1 VQRTGLKTMKI
12 ARVAVLGVA
21 LAAGG
26 AAAYLVSGSKPPPAP
41 PQLVHAPPPVP
52 TEEVLVASKDLNFGA
67 SLGDG
72 DMAWQ
77 TWPDTGAGK
86 GVFIRKNENPN
97 ALADV
102 KGSLVRGNF
111 LAGEPLRRDR
121 LVKGPTAG
129 LMSTMLS
136 TGMRAVAINIDAQ
149 GATTAGGFI
158 LPNDHVD
165 VVRTYRDD
173 DATKA
178 TGSDVVVTQ
187 TILSNV
193 RVLAIGQNV
202 QNKNGEAVVVGSNAT
217 LELDPKQAELIILAQ
232 RTGQLSLTL
241 RAMVDANKGSDTP
254 SPDSSDESALT
265 IVRFG
270 IASQSR
276 VR

>member
-1 VQRTGLKTMKI
+1 MKI

-26 AAAYLVSGSKPPPAP
+26 AAAYLVSGSKPPPV
-41 PQLVHAPPPVP
+41 QHVVQAPPPVQ
-52 TEEVLVASKDLNFGA
+52 TEEVLVAAKELNFGA
-67 SLGDG
+67 AIGDG
-72 DMAWQ
+72 DMSWQAW
-77 TWPDTGAGK
+77 PNTGAGK
-86 GVFIRKNENPN
+86 GIFIRKGENPN
-97 ALADV
+97 AMVDM
-102 KGSLVRGNF
+102 KGSLVRGTF
-111 LAGEPLRRDR
+111 LPGEPLRRDR

-136 TGMRAVAINIDAQ
+136 SGMRAVAINIDSQ

-158 LPNDHVD
+158 LPNDHID

-241 RAMVDANKGSDTP
+241 RAMVDANKTADNLPTDT
-254 SPDSSDESALT
+254 SEDSALT

-270 IASQSR
+270 VAAQSR

>member
-1 VQRTGLKTMKI
+1 MKI
-12 ARVAVLGVA
+12 ARIAVLGVA

-26 AAAYLVSGSKPPPAP
+26 AAAYLVSGSKPAP
-41 PQLVHAPPPVP
+41 TPQVVQAPPPVQ
-52 TEEVLVASKDLNFGA
+52 TEDVLVAAKELNFGA
-67 SLGDG
+67 LLGDG
-72 DMAWQ
+72 DMSWQAW
-77 TWPDTGAGK
+77 PNTGAGK
-86 GVFIRKNENPN
+86 GVFIRKSDNPT

-102 KGSLVRGNF
+102 KGSLVRGTF

-136 TGMRAVAINIDAQ
+136 PGRRAVAINIDSQ
-149 GATTAGGFI
+149 GATSAGGFV
-158 LPNDHVD
+158 LPNDRVD

-173 DATKA
+173 EATKA
-178 TGSDVVVTQ
+178 SGSDVVVTQ

-202 QNKNGEAVVVGSNAT
+202 QNKGSEGAVVVGSNAT

-241 RAMVDANKGSDTP
+241 RAMVDANKDNLAA
-254 SPDSSDESALT
+254 DSSDDAALT

-270 IASQSR
+270 VSTQAR

>member
-1 VQRTGLKTMKI
+1 MKI

-26 AAAYLVSGSKPPPAP
+26 AAAYLVSGSKPPPT
-41 PQLVHAPPPVP
+41 PQVVQAPPPVH
-52 TEEVLVASKDLNFGA
+52 TEEVLVAAKELNFGA
-67 SLGDG
+67 AIGDG
-72 DMAWQ
+72 DMSWQAW
-77 TWPDTGAGK
+77 PNTGAGK
-86 GVFIRKNENPN
+86 GIFIRKSENPT
-97 ALADV
+97 AMVDV
-102 KGSLVRGNF
+102 KGSLVRGTF

-136 TGMRAVAINIDAQ
+136 SGMRAVAINIDSQ
-149 GATTAGGFI
+149 GGTTAGGFI

-173 DATKA
+173 EATKA
-178 TGSDVVVTQ
+178 SGSDVVVTQ

-241 RAMVDANKGSDTP
+241 RAMVDANKTGDGVP
-254 SPDSSDESALT
+254 ADSSDDSALT

-270 IASQSR
+270 VAAQSR

>member
-1 VQRTGLKTMKI
+1 MKT
-12 ARVAVLGVA
+12 ARIVMLGVA

-26 AAAYLVSGSKPPPAP
+26 AAAYLASGSKPPQAP
-41 PQLVHAPPPVP
+41 QVVQAPPPVQSD
-52 TEEVLVASKDLNFGA
+52 EVLVAAKDLDFGA
-67 SLGDG
+67 SLNDG
-72 DMAWQ
+72 DMSWQAWP
-77 TWPDTGAGK
+77 TNGAGK
-86 GVFIRKNENPN
+86 GIFIRKSENPN

-102 KGSLVRGNF
+102 KGSLVRGTF
-111 LAGEPLRRDR
+111 LTGEPLRRDR

-136 TGMRAVAINIDAQ
+136 SGMRAVAINIDSQ
-149 GATTAGGFI
+149 GATSAGGFI

-173 DATKA
+173 EATKA

-187 TILSNV
+187 TILNNV

-241 RAMVDANKGSDTP
+241 RAMVDANKSGENP
-254 SPDSSDESALT
+254 PPDSTDESALT

-270 IASQSR
+270 VPAQSR

>member
-1 VQRTGLKTMKI
+1 MKI
-12 ARVAVLGVA
+12 ARVAMLGVA

-26 AAAYLVSGSKPPPAP
+26 AAAYLASGSKPAPAP
-41 PQLVHAPPPVP
+41 QIVQAPPPVQ
-52 TEEVLVASKDLNFGA
+52 TEEVLVATKELNFGA
-67 SLGDG
+67 TIGDG
-72 DMAWQ
+72 DMSWQAW
-77 TWPDTGAGK
+77 PNTGAGK
-86 GVFIRKNENPN
+86 GIFIRKSENPN
-97 ALADV
+97 ALADI
-102 KGSLVRGNF
+102 KGSLVRGTF

-136 TGMRAVAINIDAQ
+136 SGMRAVAINIDSQ

-173 DATKA
+173 EATKA

-241 RAMVDANKGSDTP
+241 RAMVDANKSNENIAA
-254 SPDSSDESALT
+254 DSSDDSGLT

-270 IASQSR
+270 VAAQSR

>member
-1 VQRTGLKTMKI
+1 MKI

-26 AAAYLVSGSKPPPAP
+26 AAAYLVSGSRPPPAP
-41 PQLVHAPPPVP
+41 PQVVHAPPPVQ
-52 TEEVLVASKDLNFGA
+52 TEEVLVAAKDLNFGA

-77 TWPDTGAGK
+77 TWPNTGAGK
-86 GVFIRKNENPN
+86 GVFIRKSENPN

-102 KGSLVRGNF
+102 KGSLVRGTF

-173 DATKA
+173 EATKA

>member
-1 VQRTGLKTMKI
+1 MKI
-12 ARVAVLGVA
+12 ARLAVLGVA

-26 AAAYLVSGSKPPPAP
+26 AAAYLVSGSKPAQT
-41 PQLVHAPPPVP
+41 PQVVQAPPPVP
-52 TEEVLVASKDLNFGA
+52 TEEVLVAAKELNFGA
-67 SLGDG
+67 SVGES
-72 DMAWQ
+72 DMSWQAW
-77 TWPDTGAGK
+77 PNTGAGK
-86 GVFIRKNENPN
+86 GVFIRKAENPT
-97 ALADV
+97 AMTDV
-102 KGSLVRGNF
+102 KGSLVRGTF
-111 LAGEPLRRDR
+111 LQGEPLRRDR

-129 LMSTMLS
+129 LLSTMLS
-136 TGMRAVAINIDAQ
+136 PGMRAVAINIDSQ

-178 TGSDVVVTQ
+178 SGSDVVVTQ

-202 QNKNGEAVVVGSNAT
+202 QNKNGEPVVVGSNAT

-232 RTGQLSLTL
+232 RTGQLSLIL
-241 RAMVDANKGSDTP
+241 RAMVDANKTNEGVSESDDP
-254 SPDSSDESALT
+254 ALT

-270 IASQSR
+270 VPAQSR

>member
-1 VQRTGLKTMKI
+1 MKP
-12 ARVAVLGVA
+12 ARLALLGVA
-21 LAAGG
+21 LAAG
-26 AAAYLVSGSKPPPAP
+26 AAAYVLSGSKPAP
-41 PQLVHAPPPVP
+41 SPTQVVQGPPPVH
-52 TEEVLVASKDLNFGA
+52 TEEVLVAAKELSFGA
-67 SLGDG
+67 TIGDA

-77 TWPDTGAGK
+77 AWPDTGAGK
-86 GVFIRKNENPN
+86 GVFIRKAENPN
-97 ALADV
+97 AMADT
-102 KGSLVRGNF
+102 KGSVVRGTV

-136 TGMRAVAINIDAQ
+136 SGMRAVAINIDAQ
-149 GATTAGGFI
+149 GATTAGGFV
-158 LPNDHVD
+158 LPNDRVD

-178 TGSDVVVTQ
+178 NGSDVVVTQ
-187 TILSNV
+187 TLLSNV

-217 LELDPKQAELIILAQ
+217 LELDPKQAELVILAQ

-241 RAMVDANKGSDTP
+241 RAMVDANNSGEAP
-254 SPDSSDESALT
+254 PADSSGDSALT

-270 IASQSR
+270 VSAQSR

>member
-1 VQRTGLKTMKI
+1 MKI
-12 ARVAVLGVA
+12 ARLAVLGVA

-41 PQLVHAPPPVP
+41 QIVQAPPTVQ
-52 TEEVLVASKDLNFGA
+52 TEEVLVAAKELNFGA
-67 SLGDG
+67 AIGDG
-72 DMAWQ
+72 DMSWQ
-77 TWPDTGAGK
+77 VWPNTGAGK
-86 GVFIRKNENPN
+86 GVFIRKSENPN
-97 ALADV
+97 ALNDV
-102 KGSLVRGNF
+102 RGSLVRGNF
-111 LAGEPLRRDR
+111 LVGEPLRRDR

-136 TGMRAVAINIDAQ
+136 SGMRAVAINIDSQ
-149 GATTAGGFI
+149 GATSAGGFI

-173 DATKA
+173 EATKA

-217 LELDPKQAELIILAQ
+217 LELEPKQAELIILAQ

-241 RAMVDANKGSDTP
+241 RAMVDANKAGENLAA
-254 SPDSSDESALT
+254 DSSEDSSLT

-270 IASQSR
+270 VAAQSR

>member
-1 VQRTGLKTMKI
+1 MKT

-41 PQLVHAPPPVP
+41 VVQAPPAVQ
-52 TEEVLVASKDLNFGA
+52 TEEVLVAAKELNFGA
-67 SLGDG
+67 SIADG
-72 DMAWQ
+72 DMSWQAW
-77 TWPDTGAGK
+77 PNTGAGK
-86 GVFIRKNENPN
+86 GVFIRKSENPT
-97 ALADV
+97 AMVDV
-102 KGSLVRGNF
+102 KGSLVRGTF
-111 LAGEPLRRDR
+111 LPGEPLRRDR

-136 TGMRAVAINIDAQ
+136 SGMRAVAINIDSQ

-173 DATKA
+173 EATKA

-193 RVLAIGQNV
+193 RILAIGQNV

-232 RTGQLSLTL
+232 RTGQLSMTL
-241 RAMVDANKGSDTP
+241 RAMVDANKTGDGPPADT
-254 SPDSSDESALT
+254 SEDSALT

-270 IASQSR
+270 VAAQSR

>member
-1 VQRTGLKTMKI
+1 MKI
-12 ARVAVLGVA
+12 ARVAMLGVA

-26 AAAYLVSGSKPPPAP
+26 AAAYLASGSKPAPAPQVVQAPPAV
-41 PQLVHAPPPVP
+41 Q
-52 TEEVLVASKDLNFGA
+52 TEEVLVAAKELNFGA
-67 SLGDG
+67 TIGEA

-77 TWPDTGAGK
+77 AWPNTGAGK
-86 GVFIRKNENPN
+86 GIFIRRSENPN

-102 KGSLVRGNF
+102 KGSLVRGTF

-136 TGMRAVAINIDAQ
+136 TGMRAVAINIDSQ

-173 DATKA
+173 EATKA

-187 TILSNV
+187 TILTNV

-241 RAMVDANKGSDTP
+241 RAMVDANKSGERLAA
-254 SPDSSDESALT
+254 DSSDESALT

-270 IASQSR
+270 VAAQSR

>member
-1 VQRTGLKTMKI
+1 MKI
-12 ARVAVLGVA
+12 ARIAVLGVA

-26 AAAYLVSGSKPPPAP
+26 AAAYLVSGSKPAP
-41 PQLVHAPPPVP
+41 TPQVVQAPPPVQ
-52 TEEVLVASKDLNFGA
+52 TEDVLVAAKELNFGA
-67 SLGDG
+67 LLGDA
-72 DMAWQ
+72 DMSWQAW
-77 TWPDTGAGK
+77 PNTGAGK
-86 GVFIRKNENPN
+86 GVFIRKSENPT
-97 ALADV
+97 ALTDV
-102 KGSLVRGNF
+102 KGSLVRGTF

-136 TGMRAVAINIDAQ
+136 PGMRAVAINIDSQ
-149 GATTAGGFI
+149 GATSAGGFI
-158 LPNDHVD
+158 LPNDRVD

-173 DATKA
+173 EATKA
-178 TGSDVVVTQ
+178 SGSDVVVTQ

-202 QNKNGEAVVVGSNAT
+202 QNKGSEGAVVVGSNAT

-241 RAMVDANKGSDTP
+241 RAMVDANKDNLAA
-254 SPDSSDESALT
+254 DSSDDAALT

-270 IASQSR
+270 VSTQAR

>member
-1 VQRTGLKTMKI
+1 MKI
-12 ARVAVLGVA
+12 ARIAVLGVA

-26 AAAYLVSGSKPPPAP
+26 AAAYLVSGSKSAP
-41 PQLVHAPPPVP
+41 TPQVVQAPPPVQ
-52 TEEVLVASKDLNFGA
+52 TEDVLVAAKELNFGA
-67 SLGDG
+67 LLGDG
-72 DMAWQ
+72 DMSWQAW
-77 TWPDTGAGK
+77 PNTGAGK
-86 GVFIRKNENPN
+86 GVFIRKSDNPT

-102 KGSLVRGNF
+102 KGSLVRGTF

-136 TGMRAVAINIDAQ
+136 PGMRAVAINIDSQ
-149 GATTAGGFI
+149 GATSAGGFV
-158 LPNDHVD
+158 LPNDRVD

-173 DATKA
+173 EATKA
-178 TGSDVVVTQ
+178 SGSDVVVTQ

-202 QNKNGEAVVVGSNAT
+202 QNKGTEGAVVVGSNAT

-241 RAMVDANKGSDTP
+241 RAMVDANKDNLAA
-254 SPDSSDESALT
+254 DSSDDAALT

-270 IASQSR
+270 VSTQAR

>member
-1 VQRTGLKTMKI
+1 MKI

-26 AAAYLVSGSKPPPAP
+26 AAAYLVSGSKAPPPAV
-41 PQLVHAPPPVP
+41 QVVQAPPAVQ
-52 TEEVLVASKDLNFGA
+52 TEEVLVAAKELNFGA
-67 SLGDG
+67 LVGEPDI
-72 DMAWQ
+72 AWQ
-77 TWPDTGAGK
+77 TWPNTGAGK
-86 GVFIRKNENPN
+86 GVFIRKSENPN
-97 ALADV
+97 AIVDV
-102 KGSLVRGNF
+102 KGSLVRGTF

-136 TGMRAVAINIDAQ
+136 SGMRAVAINIDSQ

-173 DATKA
+173 EATKA

-241 RAMVDANKGSDTP
+241 RAMVDANKTNENP
-254 SPDSSDESALT
+254 AADSTEDSALT

-270 IASQSR
+270 IAAQSR

>member
-1 VQRTGLKTMKI
+1 MKI
-12 ARVAVLGVA
+12 ARVVMLGVA

-26 AAAYLVSGSKPPPAP
+26 AAAYLVSGSKPAP
-41 PQLVHAPPPVP
+41 TPQVVQAPPPVQ
-52 TEEVLVASKDLNFGA
+52 TEEVLVAAKELNFGA
-67 SLGDG
+67 LLGDG
-72 DMAWQ
+72 DMSWQAW
-77 TWPDTGAGK
+77 PNTGAGK
-86 GVFIRKNENPN
+86 GIFIRKSENPN

-102 KGSLVRGNF
+102 KGSLVRGTF

-136 TGMRAVAINIDAQ
+136 SGMRAVAINIDSQ

-158 LPNDHVD
+158 LPNDRVD

-173 DATKA
+173 EATKA

-187 TILSNV
+187 TILNNV

-217 LELDPKQAELIILAQ
+217 LELDPKQAELVILAQ

-241 RAMVDANKGSDTP
+241 RAMVDANRSGDNP
-254 SPDSSDESALT
+254 PADSSDDSALT

-270 IASQSR
+270 VSSQAR

>member
-1 VQRTGLKTMKI
+1 MKI
-12 ARVAVLGVA
+12 ARLAVLGVA

-26 AAAYLVSGSKPPPAP
+26 AAAYLVSGSKQAPTPQVVQTPPPMA
-41 PQLVHAPPPVP
+41 
-52 TEEVLVASKDLNFGA
+52 TEEVLVAAKELNFGA
-67 SLGDG
+67 AIGDG

-77 TWPDTGAGK
+77 AWPNTGAGK
-86 GVFIRKNENPN
+86 GVFIRKGDNPN
-97 ALADV
+97 AMVDV
-102 KGSLVRGNF
+102 KGSLVRGTF
-111 LAGEPLRRDR
+111 LPGEPLRRDR

-129 LMSTMLS
+129 LMSTMLTS
-136 TGMRAVAINIDAQ
+136 GMRAVAINIDSQ

-158 LPNDHVD
+158 LPNDRVD

-187 TILSNV
+187 TILNNV

-232 RTGQLSLTL
+232 RTGQLSLIL
-241 RAMVDANKGSDTP
+241 RAMVDSNKTNEGVV
-254 SPDSSDESALT
+254 ESEDPALT

-270 IASQSR
+270 VPAQSR

>member
-1 VQRTGLKTMKI
+1 MRI
-12 ARVAVLGVA
+12 ARLAVLGVA

-41 PQLVHAPPPVP
+41 QVVQAPPPAQ
-52 TEEVLVASKDLNFGA
+52 TEDVLVAAKELNFGA
-67 SLGDG
+67 ALGDA
-72 DMAWQ
+72 DMTWQAW
-77 TWPDTGAGK
+77 PNTGAGK
-86 GVFIRKNENPN
+86 GVFIRKSENPN

-102 KGSLVRGNF
+102 KGSLVRGTF
-111 LAGEPLRRDR
+111 LPGEPLRRDR

-136 TGMRAVAINIDAQ
+136 PGMRAVAINIDSQ
-149 GATTAGGFI
+149 GATTAGGFV
-158 LPNDHVD
+158 LPNDRVD

-173 DATKA
+173 EATKA

-217 LELDPKQAELIILAQ
+217 LELDPRQAELIILAQ
-232 RTGQLSLTL
+232 RTGQLSLIL
-241 RAMVDANKGSDTP
+241 RAMVDANKSGDTIP
-254 SPDSSDESALT
+254 ANSSDDTSLT

-270 IASQSR
+270 VSTQAR

>member
-1 VQRTGLKTMKI
+1 MKI
-12 ARVAVLGVA
+12 ARLAVLGVA

-26 AAAYLVSGSKPPPAP
+26 AAAYLVSGSKPAP
-41 PQLVHAPPPVP
+41 TPQLVQAPPPMA
-52 TEEVLVASKDLNFGA
+52 TEEVLVAAKELNFGA
-67 SLGDG
+67 AVGDG

-77 TWPDTGAGK
+77 AWPNTGAGK
-86 GVFIRKNENPN
+86 GVFIRKADNPN
-97 ALADV
+97 AMVDV
-102 KGSLVRGNF
+102 KGSLVRGTF
-111 LAGEPLRRDR
+111 LPGEPLRRDR

-129 LMSTMLS
+129 LMSTMLTS
-136 TGMRAVAINIDAQ
+136 GMRAVAINIDSQ

-158 LPNDHVD
+158 LPNDRVD

-178 TGSDVVVTQ
+178 SGSDVVVTQ

-217 LELDPKQAELIILAQ
+217 LELDPKQAELVILAQ
-232 RTGQLSLTL
+232 RTGQLSLIL
-241 RAMVDANKGSDTP
+241 RAMVDANKANESTADT
-254 SPDSSDESALT
+254 DDSALT

-270 IASQSR
+270 VSAQSR

>member
-1 VQRTGLKTMKI
+1 M
-12 ARVAVLGVA
+12 LGVA

-26 AAAYLVSGSKPPPAP
+26 AAAYLASRSKPAPAPQIVQAPPAV
-41 PQLVHAPPPVP
+41 Q
-52 TEEVLVASKDLNFGA
+52 TEEVLVAAKELNFGA
-67 SLGDG
+67 AIGDA

-77 TWPDTGAGK
+77 AWPNTGAGK
-86 GVFIRKNENPN
+86 GIFIRKSENPN

-102 KGSLVRGNF
+102 KGSLVRGTF

-136 TGMRAVAINIDAQ
+136 TGMRAFAINIDSQ

-173 DATKA
+173 EATKA

-187 TILSNV
+187 TILTNV

-202 QNKNGEAVVVGSNAT
+202 QNKNGEPVVVGSNAT
-217 LELDPKQAELIILAQ
+217 LELDPKQA
-232 RTGQLSLTL
+232 S
-241 RAMVDANKGSDTP
+241 
-254 SPDSSDESALT
+254 
-265 IVRFG
+265 
-270 IASQSR
+270 
-276 VR
+276 

>member
-1 VQRTGLKTMKI
+1 MKI

-41 PQLVHAPPPVP
+41 QVVQAAPPVQ
-52 TEEVLVASKDLNFGA
+52 TEEVLVAAKELNFGA
-67 SLGDG
+67 AVGDG
-72 DMAWQ
+72 DMSWQAW
-77 TWPDTGAGK
+77 PNTGAGK
-86 GVFIRKNENPN
+86 GVFIRKSENPN
-97 ALADV
+97 AMVDV
-102 KGSLVRGNF
+102 KGSLVRGTF

-136 TGMRAVAINIDAQ
+136 SGMRAVAINIDSQ

-173 DATKA
+173 EATKA

-232 RTGQLSLTL
+232 RTGQLSMTL
-241 RAMVDANKGSDTP
+241 RAMVDAHKTGDGP
-254 SPDSSDESALT
+254 PADSSEDSALT

-270 IASQSR
+270 VAAQSR

>member
-1 VQRTGLKTMKI
+1 MKI

-26 AAAYLVSGSKPPPAP
+26 VAAYLVSGSKPAPAP
-41 PQLVHAPPPVP
+41 QVVQAPPSVQ
-52 TEEVLVASKDLNFGA
+52 TEEVLIAAKDLSFGA
-67 SLGDG
+67 SIGDA
-72 DMAWQ
+72 DMSWQ
-77 TWPDTGAGK
+77 TWPSNGAGK
-86 GVFIRKNENPN
+86 GIFIRKSENPN
-97 ALADV
+97 AMTDV
-102 KGSLVRGNF
+102 KGSLVRGTF

-136 TGMRAVAINIDAQ
+136 SGMRAVSINIDSQ

-173 DATKA
+173 EATKA

-202 QNKNGEAVVVGSNAT
+202 QTKNNEPVVVGSNAT
-217 LELDPKQAELIILAQ
+217 LELDPRQAELIILAQ

-241 RAMVDANKGSDTP
+241 RAMVDANKPSDNLAA
-254 SPDSSDESALT
+254 DSSDESALT

-270 IASQSR
+270 VPSQAR

>member
-1 VQRTGLKTMKI
+1 MKI
-12 ARVAVLGVA
+12 ARIAVLGVA

-26 AAAYLVSGSKPPPAP
+26 AAAFLVSGSKPPPV
-41 PQLVHAPPPVP
+41 PQVVQAPPPVQ
-52 TEEVLVASKDLNFGA
+52 TEEVLVAAKELNFGA
-67 SLGDG
+67 ALGDA

-77 TWPDTGAGK
+77 AWPNTGAGK
-86 GVFIRKNENPN
+86 GVFIRKSENPN
-97 ALADV
+97 ALVDV
-102 KGSLVRGNF
+102 KGSLVRGTF

-136 TGMRAVAINIDAQ
+136 SGKRAVAINIDSQ
-149 GATTAGGFI
+149 GGTTAGGFI

-165 VVRTYRDD
+165 VVRTFRDD
-173 DATKA
+173 DATTA

-241 RAMVDANKGSDTP
+241 RAMVDANKTGETIPSDT
-254 SPDSSDESALT
+254 SDESALT

-270 IASQSR
+270 VPAQSR